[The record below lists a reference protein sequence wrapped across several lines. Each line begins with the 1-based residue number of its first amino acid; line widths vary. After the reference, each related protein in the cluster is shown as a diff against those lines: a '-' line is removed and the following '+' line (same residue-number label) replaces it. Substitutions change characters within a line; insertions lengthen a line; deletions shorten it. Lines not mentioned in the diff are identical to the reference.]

1 MYGLNVPNEG
11 IMTTAIYPGSFDP
24 VTNGHLDIIRRA
36 AKIADVLIVAVLNNP
51 SKTSMFTVE
60 ERVEMLRETT
70 KDIENV
76 RVDSFSGLTVD
87 YARKEHAV
95 CMVRGL
101 RAVTDFDYELQL
113 SQTNKVLAPEV
124 DTVFLATDLKYAY
137 LSSSVVKE
145 AAGFGGD
152 ISGFV
157 PSYVQKKVL
166 DKLAK

>member
-1 MYGLNVPNEG
+1 
-11 IMTTAIYPGSFDP
+11 MTTAIYTGSFDP
-24 VTNGHLDIIRRA
+24 ITLGHLDIIRRA

-60 ERVEMLRETT
+60 ERVEMLCETT

-157 PSYVQKKVL
+157 PSYVQEKVL

>member
-1 MYGLNVPNEG
+1 
-11 IMTTAIYPGSFDP
+11 MTTAIYPGSFDP

-51 SKTSMFTVE
+51 QKQSMFTVK
-60 ERVEMLRETT
+60 ERVDMLKETT
-70 KDIENV
+70 RDLKNV
-76 RVDSFSGLTVD
+76 RIDSFSGLTVD
-87 YARKEHAV
+87 YAHKKQAV
-95 CMVRGL
+95 FMVRGL

-113 SQTNKVLAPEV
+113 SQTNKVLAPDV

-145 AAGFGGD
+145 AASFGGD

-157 PSYVQKKVL
+157 P
-166 DKLAK
+166 

>member
-1 MYGLNVPNEG
+1 M
-11 IMTTAIYPGSFDP
+11 MTTAIYPGSFDP

>member
-1 MYGLNVPNEG
+1 
-11 IMTTAIYPGSFDP
+11 MTTAIYPGSFDP

-36 AKIADVLIVAVLNNP
+36 AKLADVLIVAVLNNP
-51 SKTSMFTVE
+51 AKVSMFTVE
-60 ERVEMLRETT
+60 ERVDMLRETT

-87 YARKEHAV
+87 YARKENAI

-113 SQTNKVLAPEV
+113 SQTNKALAPDI

-137 LSSSVVKE
+137 LSSSVVKD

-152 ISGFV
+152 ISAFV
-157 PSYVQKKVL
+157 PEYVQKKVL
-166 DKLAK
+166 DKLIK

>member
-1 MYGLNVPNEG
+1 
-11 IMTTAIYPGSFDP
+11 MTTAIYPGSFDP

-36 AKIADVLIVAVLNNP
+36 AKLADVLIVAVLNNP
-51 SKTSMFTVE
+51 AKVSMFTVE
-60 ERVEMLRETT
+60 ERVDMLRETT
-70 KDIENV
+70 KDIGNV

-87 YARKEHAV
+87 YARKENAI

-113 SQTNKVLAPEV
+113 SQTNKALAPDI

-137 LSSSVVKE
+137 LSSSVVKD

-152 ISGFV
+152 ISAFV
-157 PSYVQKKVL
+157 PEYVQKKVL
-166 DKLAK
+166 DKLIK

>member
-1 MYGLNVPNEG
+1 
-11 IMTTAIYPGSFDP
+11 MTTAIYPGSFDP

-157 PSYVQKKVL
+157 PSYVQEKVL